1 MGTASGVPY
10 VAFERHCYFLNKLAP
25 NNMVIMKR
33 ARKMKNNTFAIEAA
47 PAAMPPN
54 PKMAAIMAITKNI
67 IDQRNIDV

>member
-1 MGTASGVPY
+1 
-10 VAFERHCYFLNKLAP
+10 
-25 NNMVIMKR
+25 MVIMKR